1 MDLVWIGFLP
11 CTEKHKCME
20 TPFLSETV
28 FEPGGKLFDPSIKPL
43 FQVAE
48 GVVSGAMP
56 GKDV

>member
-1 MDLVWIGFLP
+1 MDFTRTGLLL

-43 FQVAE
+43 FQEAE
-48 GVVSGAMP
+48 GVISRAMP